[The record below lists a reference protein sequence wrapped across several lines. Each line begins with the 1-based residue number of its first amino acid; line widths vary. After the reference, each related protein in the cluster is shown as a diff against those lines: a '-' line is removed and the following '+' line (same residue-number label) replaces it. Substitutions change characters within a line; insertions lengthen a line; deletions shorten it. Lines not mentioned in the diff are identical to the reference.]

1 MMSTDLCKYIFAFI
15 SIIDIIIRI
24 NMITRREK
32 ILNYII
38 EQQSATVEELSKV
51 FRVTPANIRHHL
63 SILSTE
69 GSVQIIGQKQA
80 QKRGRPTQIYA
91 ATSKSNQNNLNQLA
105 EALFDILLFD
115 STSEDR
121 NVLFKKIAAQ
131 MVEKYKP
138 DTFNPTRRV
147 YISVRTLNRMHYQA
161 HWEAHISNPRI
172 MFSHCPYRDIVE
184 NHPELCQLDTF
195 MLQELLGTAVIHT
208 EKLSINSKGL
218 PECVFWLN

>member
-1 MMSTDLCKYIFAFI
+1 MSTDLCKYIFAFI
-15 SIIDIIIRI
+15 RIIDIMIWI

-91 ATSKSNQNNLNQLA
+91 ATSESNQNNLNQLA
-105 EALFDILLFD
+105 EALFDILLLD
-115 STSEDR
+115 RTSEDL
-121 NVLFKKIAAQ
+121 NVLFKKIATQ

-172 MFSHCPYRDIVE
+172 MFSHCPYRDVVG

-195 MLQELLGTAVIHT
+195 ILHELLGTAVTHT

>member
-1 MMSTDLCKYIFAFI
+1 
-15 SIIDIIIRI
+15 
-24 NMITRREK
+24 MITRREK

-91 ATSKSNQNNLNQLA
+91 ATSESNQNNLNQLA

-218 PECVFWLN
+218 PECVFWLY